1 MDMIIYSRITDFDDF
16 DEFYEIN
23 DIDGEEKTFFFLKFY
38 LVSSISYQCV
48 VTKRRV
54 DGL

>member
-23 DIDGEEKTFFFLKFY
+23 DIDGSKNIFFFEVLF
-38 LVSSISYQCV
+38 SI
-48 VTKRRV
+48 
-54 DGL
+54 